1 MSDTVGA
8 YFRGG
13 GAGELGKKKEGA
25 LRSLQRPHR
34 LKNKQIEE
42 WQSISFFFC
51 PLSPFQERQQMV
63 SNYAVERQKK
73 LEQKPPKEDN
83 EQETATEQDKVV
95 FVASFQNTNF

>member
-34 LKNKQIEE
+34 LKNKQTEE
-42 WQSISFFFC
+42 WQSIYFFFF
-51 PLSPFQERQQMV
+51 LS
-63 SNYAVERQKK
+63 AVTISGA
-73 LEQKPPKEDN
+73 
-83 EQETATEQDKVV
+83 TADG
-95 FVASFQNTNF
+95 